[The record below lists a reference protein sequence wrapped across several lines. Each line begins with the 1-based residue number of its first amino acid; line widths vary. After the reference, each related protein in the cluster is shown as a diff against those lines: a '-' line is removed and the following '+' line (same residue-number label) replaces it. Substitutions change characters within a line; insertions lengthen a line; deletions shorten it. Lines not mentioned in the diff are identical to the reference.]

1 MRILG
6 IISLVLM
13 LGGCAG
19 SWTNFTFANTVT
31 YQKTAE
37 GNYNKGLEE
46 LRDEN
51 FQDAAKYFAYV
62 KNKFPFS
69 RFSTLAELRLADTY
83 FEDGKFIEAID
94 AYRQFQKFHPTH
106 PEVAKGYVA
115 FRICHSFIRQVP
127 DDWFMVP
134 PGHEKDQSAAKDAL
148 RELKG
153 FNNTYPNSPH
163 MEEAKRLYR
172 IAIRQ
177 LVKHELYVARFYLG
191 RDKPKATIL
200 RLEGVLKTYPDAGV
214 DPEVM
219 LLLGKTYLKL
229 EKRDK
234 ARSTFTRLI
243 KAYPKDSYSEK
254 ARLYLDY
261 LDKSPKS
268 GEPAKSEEPAKQDA
282 PTK

>member
-1 MRILG
+1 MRIFVL
-6 IISLVLM
+6 ISMLLL

-31 YQKTAE
+31 YEKTAE

-51 FQDAAKYFAYV
+51 FMESAKYFAYV
-62 KNKFPFS
+62 KNKYPFS

-83 FEDGKFIEAID
+83 FEDDKLIEAID

-106 PEVAKGYVA
+106 SEVANGYVA

-134 PGHEKDQSAAKDAL
+134 PGHEKDQSSAKDAL

-153 FNNTYPNSPH
+153 FMNTYPKSPH
-163 MEEAKRLYR
+163 MKEAKRLHR
-172 IAIRQ
+172 IAIQQ

-200 RLEGVLKTYPDAGV
+200 RLEGVLETYPGAGV

-234 ARSTFTRLI
+234 ARATFAKLI
-243 KAYPKDSYSEK
+243 KTYPEDSYSDK
-254 ARLYLDY
+254 AKLYLEH
-261 LDKSPKS
+261 LDKSGNK
-268 GEPAKSEEPAKQDA
+268 
-282 PTK
+282 